1 MGVYSVLRRL
11 HPNLLLN
18 DTPRLV
24 TCYLQL
30 ALWVLDH
37 VFAHYLKE
45 FHTRLFDGFK
55 FGSACFFALVKQHAI
70 TLHHEHRTGLHSSF
84 SFTWW
89 FKNKEAIHFKIKT
102 VTSTFRFCLL
112 FSNIWKS
119 QSCQI
124 WNGGE
129 TISYVVDPFLHL
141 YKIKTGFSNLLC
153 SQLTLGLMY
162 SLIVICRDIRVFVRS
177 CTE

>member
-1 MGVYSVLRRL
+1 MGEYSVLRRL

-30 ALWVLDH
+30 VLWVLDH

-102 VTSTFRFCLL
+102 VTSTFLFCLL

-124 WNGGE
+124 WNGGGKQLVMLL
-129 TISYVVDPFLHL
+129 ILFYIF
-141 YKIKTGFSNLLC
+141 IKSRLDFQIFC
-153 SQLTLGLMY
+153 
-162 SLIVICRDIRVFVRS
+162 VVRS
-177 CTE
+177 HLT